1 MQKSLLALAVAAT
14 VTAATP
20 AASITFPSLT
30 TIYVA
35 AGVEDSGG
43 FSTDTAL
50 AVFCSN
56 VSGQTASVRIL
67 ILSNTGGIEL
77 NVTRTLDHGEGH
89 TFATQN
95 ITAIGEEI
103 LLTGAITGGTLNVE
117 STQSGVFCSAYM
129 MDTETNGPSGVA
141 LHLVRINPHPGAVE

>member
-1 MQKSLLALAVAAT
+1 MQKSLLTLAVAAT

-35 AGVEDSGG
+35 AGVEDSGA
-43 FSTDTAL
+43 FSTNTAL

-56 VSGQTASVRIL
+56 VSGQTANVRFL
-67 ILSNTGGIEL
+67 ILNSSGGVEL
-77 NVTRTLDHGEGH
+77 NATRTLDHGEAK
-89 TFATQN
+89 TIATQN
-95 ITAIGEEI
+95 IASIGEEA
-103 LLTGAITGGTLNVE
+103 LLTGAIVGGTLNIE
-117 STQSGVFCSAYM
+117 STQSGVFCTAYL
-129 MDTETNGPSGVA
+129 MDTDTSGPNGVA

>member
-43 FSTDTAL
+43 FSTDTAT
-50 AVFCSN
+50 AIFCSN

-77 NVTRTLDHGEGH
+77 NVTRTLDHGEG
-89 TFATQN
+89 TPSRRR
-95 ITAIGEEI
+95 
-103 LLTGAITGGTLNVE
+103 TLPP
-117 STQSGVFCSAYM
+117 SARK
-129 MDTETNGPSGVA
+129 SS
-141 LHLVRINPHPGAVE
+141 